1 LHTIIP
7 INSSKKPLTFG
18 FLSTALEYK
27 SDENVEIGVDV
38 GVDVVAPPSGERY
51 WSRSRLMGSGAG
63 GA

>member
-1 LHTIIP
+1 
-7 INSSKKPLTFG
+7 LTFG